1 LDKLEAK
8 LEKETLEYEEDK
20 QQLSH
25 RRLEEV
31 GKGIENAIGLFSGRR
46 KSISTSLTKRRMT
59 SKAKSDLEASEMDVK
74 NAEAA
79 MEAMEKEMTEELAEL
94 EANWEDVLN
103 EVTEVPVSP
112 YKKNI
117 FMEVFGVVWLPY
129 YAFENGEGWEVVP
142 AFEWV
147 AEN

>member
-1 LDKLEAK
+1 
-8 LEKETLEYEEDK
+8 
-20 QQLSH
+20 
-25 RRLEEV
+25 
-31 GKGIENAIGLFSGRR
+31 
-46 KSISTSLTKRRMT
+46 
-59 SKAKSDLEASEMDVK
+59 
-74 NAEAA
+74 